1 MADWAIWVVV
11 AGALLVGEL
20 FTLDLTL
27 VMFSLAA
34 LVGAAVALLG
44 VDAAWQIVGFVVAA
58 GGFGLGLR
66 PVARRH
72 LQRAPE
78 LRTGAEALVGERAL
92 VLEQVSGEGGRVKI
106 KGEVW
111 SARSYPTTTVL
122 EVGSQAHVL
131 RIDGATA
138 IVHRFEI

>member
-1 MADWAIWVVV
+1 MADWAIWIVV

-20 FTLDLTL
+20 LTLDLTL

-34 LVGAAVALLG
+34 LVGAAVAVLG
-44 VDAAWQIVGFVVAA
+44 ADAAWQIVGFVVAA

-78 LRTGAEALVGERAL
+78 LRTGTQALVGEQVL
-92 VLEQVSGEGGRVKI
+92 VVERVDGQGGRVKI

-122 EVGSQAHVL
+122 EAGSQAHVL

>member
-44 VDAAWQIVGFVVAA
+44 VDAAWQIAGFVVAA
-58 GGFGLGLR
+58 GGLGLGLR

-72 LQRAPE
+72 LQRTPE
-78 LRTGAEALVGERAL
+78 LRTGTDALVGERAL
-92 VLEQVSGEGGRVKI
+92 VLERVDGEGGRVKI

-122 EVGSQAHVL
+122 EVGSEGRVL

>member
-20 FTLDLTL
+20 LTLDLTL

-34 LVGAAVALLG
+34 LVGAAVAVLG
-44 VDAAWQIVGFVVAA
+44 VDVAWQIVGFVVAA

-72 LQRAPE
+72 LQRGPE
-78 LRTGAEALVGERAL
+78 LRTGTEALVGEQAL
-92 VLEQVSGEGGRVKI
+92 VVEQVSGDGGRVKI

>member
-44 VDAAWQIVGFVVAA
+44 VDAAWQIAGFVVAA
-58 GGFGLGLR
+58 GGLGLGLR
-66 PVARRH
+66 PVARRY
-72 LQRAPE
+72 LQRTPE
-78 LRTGAEALVGERAL
+78 LRTGTDALVGERAL
-92 VLEQVSGEGGRVKI
+92 VLERVDGEGGRVKI

-122 EVGSQAHVL
+122 EVGSEGRVL